1 MRVDTI
7 KLAGAALFIALFAQ
21 GFTTSASS
29 ENLPSEASGVD
40 CSNAPE
46 DLSRLEHEKTS
57 TAERIEKGV
66 TSIMPIGL
74 VVKSVAGTE
83 NQDLEMASGDY
94 DAKIDERIAE
104 IKQTCNIQ

>member
-1 MRVDTI
+1 MRIDAI
-7 KLAGAALFIALFAQ
+7 KLASAALFVALFAQ
-21 GFTTSASS
+21 GCATDPNTA
-29 ENLPSEASGVD
+29 NVPSEQSGVD

-74 VVKSVAGTE
+74 VAASPGAGRDGTRPRRTPDIC
-83 NQDLEMASGDY
+83 QPHRA
-94 DAKIDERIAE
+94 
-104 IKQTCNIQ
+104 